1 MPDVCWKYNTTERKW
16 SRRFL
21 ECMEDKFLMQLVR
34 EPNREGTP
42 LDLLFAKRKGL
53 LCDEKIGGCLG
64 HSDPEMIALSI
75 LTEVRRGI
83 SRTATLDF
91 QRADLGLFRRP
102 VERVAWEAVLKDRGV
117 QEGWTF
123 FKTEIFKVQEQAVS
137 MCWKMSQQGRK
148 PAWLNRELWKEFRR
162 KKKRQSLQSFWP
174 LEERADH
181 ARELHGCHEVKQRGN

>member
-1 MPDVCWKYNTTERKW
+1 
-16 SRRFL
+16 
-21 ECMEDKFLMQLVR
+21 MEDKFLMQLVR

-64 HSDPEMIALSI
+64 HGDPEMIALSI

-102 VERVAWEAVLKDRGV
+102 VERVTWEAVLK
-117 QEGWTF
+117 
-123 FKTEIFKVQEQAVS
+123 TEVS
-137 MCWKMSQQGRK
+137 RK
-148 PAWLNRELWKEFRR
+148 AGHSS
-162 KKKRQSLQSFWP
+162 RQKSSRYRSRLSP
-174 LEERADH
+174 CA
-181 ARELHGCHEVKQRGN
+181 GG